1 MTVIHFLDSVSLDFD
16 TPEDDIR
23 TEAKLDLQKKYGAKS
38 SWKNS
43 GAMVIKIKIPEEC

>member
-1 MTVIHFLDSVSLDFD
+1 MVYDKKIFYQEYCHRLLTS
-16 TPEDDIR
+16 PP
-23 TEAKLDLQKKYGAKS
+23 DLQKKYGAKS